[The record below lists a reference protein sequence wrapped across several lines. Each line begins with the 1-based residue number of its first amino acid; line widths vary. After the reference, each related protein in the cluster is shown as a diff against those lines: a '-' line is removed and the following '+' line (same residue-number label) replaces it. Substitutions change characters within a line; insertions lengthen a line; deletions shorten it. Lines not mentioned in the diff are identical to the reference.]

1 MMSMKSY
8 LPRAFVSG
16 INLSAIGIYCIIACT
31 VSMGHADWKSDANA
45 RIEQIRK
52 RDALITVVDSQG
64 NPVPNLIIDIDQTKQ
79 SFPFGSA
86 INTNVS
92 NSRYTDFFK
101 THFNWAVMENESK
114 WYSNEP
120 SRDNVTYNSADRIYD
135 FCNANGITMRGHCI
149 FWASENTVQDWVK
162 ALPYAPYPESSEL
175 FDEMIERMDSVVNHF
190 KGKFVHWDVNNE
202 MCNNS
207 FYKDRLGIDIH
218 TWMFQAANAIDPDC
232 LLFLNDYNVISGG
245 WNLNSF
251 YQKAEDLLARGA
263 PLHGLGV
270 QCHMGG
276 GFNRQDALNRFNTL
290 AQLNLPIWVTEFD
303 VAQADENLRADDLED
318 FYRLAYSHPSVE
330 GIIMWGFWQNSHWRE
345 NCYIVNSDWTLNA
358 AGIRYE
364 ALLDEWST
372 SETGFIDLDGNMNF
386 RGFHGTYTV
395 TLTAPGE
402 APEVHTIELEP
413 GATAAVFEIET
424 ALTPPTPDEQ
434 APSAPTGLAADPGD
448 GRVLLDWN
456 DNTETDLDSY
466 TVYRSLTQG
475 ADYGLLAAGIKASD
489 YIDYDVNNGT
499 TYYYV
504 ITALDF
510 WSNESDIS
518 NEVEVTPAL
527 GADQDPYPGPAPHAI
542 PGRIEA
548 ENYDLGGEGFAY
560 HDSDSTNDGGVYR
573 TDGVD
578 VQECGEGGYNVGWIT
593 SGEWLEYTVDVA
605 ATGLYDIELRVA
617 SDSNDGSLRIE
628 FDNVDVTGSISFP
641 TTGDWQ
647 TYFSVYVT
655 DVRLTQGR
663 HVMRI
668 SMEADLFNINWLNFT
683 QIPYGDFTGD
693 RIVNSDDLP
702 GFFEIWLS
710 SDCGDLDINDDCVIN
725 LYEFAELA
733 KNWLNTSLLDTQPPA
748 PDPMQWAAGGEPA
761 AIADN
766 RITMTAATASDLRS
780 PPVAYYFECTTDAA
794 ASSAWQTSPSYTT
807 PKLEPDTPYTFKV
820 KARDNYYLTPNET
833 QWSDE
838 ASATTG
844 PPSYELAIIGD
855 WTTGTTHTVQPG
867 RNRALIFFA
876 HAEHDNGTITL
887 NSVTYGGQPMTK
899 IIDQNVGTAY
909 TANVTAFILDEA
921 GIAAAAE
928 SGTLVPVWSTPPGA
942 VVYTSVFL
950 EDVDQANLIGVS
962 NAANTPS
969 SSPNPITTAVLS
981 TSEKDM
987 VFVAATCG
995 NLDSYTLNNGFTE
1008 GFDQQ
1013 FGDATT
1019 GGTAVAG
1026 YKAASGA
1033 AEIPSATYNSDVNRQ
1048 VIIGFVVKSL

>member
-1 MMSMKSY
+1 MPM
-8 LPRAFVSG
+8 
-16 INLSAIGIYCIIACT
+16 
-31 VSMGHADWKSDANA
+31 

-456 DNTETDLDSY
+456 DNTETD
-466 TVYRSLTQG
+466 G
-475 ADYGLLAAGIKASD
+475 
-489 YIDYDVNNGT
+489 
-499 TYYYV
+499 
-504 ITALDF
+504 
-510 WSNESDIS
+510 
-518 NEVEVTPAL
+518 
-527 GADQDPYPGPAPHAI
+527 
-542 PGRIEA
+542 
-548 ENYDLGGEGFAY
+548 
-560 HDSDSTNDGGVYR
+560 
-573 TDGVD
+573 
-578 VQECGEGGYNVGWIT
+578 
-593 SGEWLEYTVDVA
+593 
-605 ATGLYDIELRVA
+605 
-617 SDSNDGSLRIE
+617 
-628 FDNVDVTGSISFP
+628 
-641 TTGDWQ
+641 
-647 TYFSVYVT
+647 
-655 DVRLTQGR
+655 
-663 HVMRI
+663 
-668 SMEADLFNINWLNFT
+668 
-683 QIPYGDFTGD
+683 
-693 RIVNSDDLP
+693 
-702 GFFEIWLS
+702 
-710 SDCGDLDINDDCVIN
+710 
-725 LYEFAELA
+725 
-733 KNWLNTSLLDTQPPA
+733 
-748 PDPMQWAAGGEPA
+748 
-761 AIADN
+761 
-766 RITMTAATASDLRS
+766 
-780 PPVAYYFECTTDAA
+780 
-794 ASSAWQTSPSYTT
+794 
-807 PKLEPDTPYTFKV
+807 
-820 KARDNYYLTPNET
+820 
-833 QWSDE
+833 
-838 ASATTG
+838 
-844 PPSYELAIIGD
+844 
-855 WTTGTTHTVQPG
+855 
-867 RNRALIFFA
+867 
-876 HAEHDNGTITL
+876 
-887 NSVTYGGQPMTK
+887 
-899 IIDQNVGTAY
+899 
-909 TANVTAFILDEA
+909 
-921 GIAAAAE
+921 
-928 SGTLVPVWSTPPGA
+928 
-942 VVYTSVFL
+942 
-950 EDVDQANLIGVS
+950 
-962 NAANTPS
+962 
-969 SSPNPITTAVLS
+969 
-981 TSEKDM
+981 
-987 VFVAATCG
+987 
-995 NLDSYTLNNGFTE
+995 
-1008 GFDQQ
+1008 
-1013 FGDATT
+1013 
-1019 GGTAVAG
+1019 
-1026 YKAASGA
+1026 
-1033 AEIPSATYNSDVNRQ
+1033 
-1048 VIIGFVVKSL
+1048 